1 MDIND
6 SIVQRL
12 RQGCPAAYET
22 LVRQFEGP
30 LYRFFLCVHGD
41 HHLAQDQSA
50 ETFAQLVRAIP
61 NMKGGGQQLRGFVFA
76 VARNVQR
83 RHWRRKTVDL
93 VSLTDA
99 PETCDDRATP
109 LAEAVRRE
117 ELLRAVETIRQLDE
131 PARSVL
137 VLRFVDGLSMD
148 EISHALRMPIGT
160 VKSHVHRGRN
170 RLKEILAEEE
180 CGT

>member
-1 MDIND
+1 MEINE
-6 SIVQRL
+6 SVVERL
-12 RQGCPAAYET
+12 RQGCPAAYEI

-30 LYRFFLCVHGD
+30 LYRYFLCAHGD

-61 NMKGGGQQLRGFVFA
+61 TMRGGIEQLRGFVFA

-83 RHWRRKTVDL
+83 RRWRRKTIDV
-93 VSLTDA
+93 VSLTDM
-99 PETCDDRATP
+99 PDTSDDRATP
-109 LAEAVRRE
+109 LAEAIGRE
-117 ELLRAVETIRQLDE
+117 ELLRTIETIRQLEE
-131 PARSVL
+131 PGRSVL
-137 VLRFVDGLSMD
+137 VLRFIENLTLD
-148 EISHALRMPIGT
+148 EISHALRMPLGS
-160 VKSHVHRGRN
+160 VKSHIHRGRN